1 MNTIRKKIIILSLC
15 SWVIMAGIW
24 FALTLYNQSSIEK
37 YNQILQKYLSMNNIS
52 QLSSSSI
59 IWLKHYLDEHI
70 QDNIDE
76 YNTLKFQL
84 QDAKFNLVLLENR
97 NNANLLAN
105 YAGMIESQI
114 EAMDLTIRSEQMN
127 YRDEVKMNFDEAT
140 NISKYISEETLTLLS
155 TELAT
160 HDQFYQSIIE
170 ESNNLRKMGFW
181 TMAMASCVLLL
192 FSYRFA
198 EGITRPILALSLAAK
213 KIAQGNF
220 DSPVEI
226 VSNDEI
232 SFLGRTFN
240 HMRLNIKQ
248 SINEIQ
254 DNAQLENELQEH
266 KLRLKENEL
275 RSLQSQIN
283 PHFLFNTLNILAKK
297 AYLEGAEE
305 TSDLISSVAGLL
317 RYNLKRLDSPVTLRD
332 ELRILDEYLII
343 QKARFMDRVQVRKE
357 IDEDC
362 LGIQMPNLTIQPFV
376 ENAFIHAI
384 EPSETGGCI
393 TIRTYREENN
403 VIVEIADDGVGI
415 IAERMESILDNS
427 DEGKKKGHS
436 TGIGIGN
443 VVDRLRLFYG
453 VKDVVQ
459 ITSTLGMGTC
469 IKLILP
475 INKGGTV

>member
-1 MNTIRKKIIILSLC
+1 MNTIRKKIILLSLC

-37 YNQILQKYLSMNNIS
+37 YNQILQKYLSMNKIS
-52 QLSSSSI
+52 QLSSSAV
-59 IWLKHYLDEHI
+59 IWMKHYLDEHL
-70 QDNIDE
+70 QNDRSE
-76 YNTLKFQL
+76 YHSIKDQL
-84 QDAKFNLVLLENR
+84 QQAKFNLVLLENK
-97 NNANLLAN
+97 NNENLLAN

-127 YRDEVKMNFDEAT
+127 DRDEVKRNFDEAT

-198 EGITRPILALSLAAK
+198 DGITRPILALSLAAK

-220 DSPVEI
+220 DNPVEI

-248 SINEIQ
+248 SILEIQ

-275 RSLQSQIN
+275 KSLQSQIN

-357 IDEDC
+357 VDEAC
-362 LGIQMPNLTIQPFV
+362 LSIHMPNLTIQPFV

-384 EPSETGGCI
+384 EPSEIGGCI
-393 TIRTYREENN
+393 TIRTYSQEDA
-403 VIVEIADDGVGI
+403 VIVEIADDGIGI
-415 IAERMESILDNS
+415 MEERLKAILEDS
-427 DEGKKKGHS
+427 DEGREKGHS
-436 TGIGIGN
+436 SGIGIGN

-459 ITSTLGMGTC
+459 ITSSPGVGTC
-469 IKLILP
+469 VKLILP
-475 INKGGTV
+475 FQKGV

>member
-37 YNQILQKYLSMNNIS
+37 YNQILQKYLSMNKIS
-52 QLSSSSI
+52 QLSSNSI
-59 IWLKHYLDEHI
+59 IGVNHYLDDHLRNNL
-70 QDNIDE
+70 DS
-76 YNTLKFQL
+76 YNAIKYQLKQAAFDL
-84 QDAKFNLVLLENR
+84 ALLENKS
-97 NNANLLAN
+97 NYDLLAN
-105 YAGMIESQI
+105 YAHMIDSQI
-114 EAMDLTIRSEQMN
+114 EAMDLTIRSDQMN
-127 YRDEVKMNFDEAT
+127 SRDEVKLNFNEAT

-155 TELAT
+155 TELST
-160 HDQFYQSIIE
+160 HDQFYQSIIDQ
-170 ESNNLRKMGFW
+170 SNDLRKMGFW
-181 TMAMASCVLLL
+181 TMALASCVLLL

-198 EGITRPILALSLAAK
+198 DGITRPILALSLAAK
-213 KIAQGNF
+213 KIAQGNY
-220 DSPVEI
+220 DNPVEI
-226 VSNDEI
+226 ESNDEI

-240 HMRLNIKQ
+240 HMRINIKH
-248 SINEIQ
+248 SITEIQ
-254 DNAQLENELQEH
+254 HNAQLENDLQEH

-275 RSLQSQIN
+275 KSLQSQIN

-357 IDEDC
+357 VDENC
-362 LGIQMPNLTIQPFV
+362 LGIHIPNLSLQPFV

-384 EPSETGGCI
+384 EPSEKGGCI
-393 TIRTYREENN
+393 IIRTFRQENA
-403 VIVEIADDGVGI
+403 VIVEIADDGIGI
-415 IAERMESILDNS
+415 VEERLDSILEDS

-443 VVDRLRLFYG
+443 VVHRLRLFYG

-459 ITSTLGMGTC
+459 ITSSPGVGTC
-469 IKLILP
+469 VRLILP
-475 INKGGTV
+475 FQKGG

>member
-37 YNQILQKYLSMNNIS
+37 YNQILQKYLSMNKIS
-52 QLSSSSI
+52 QLSSSSV
-59 IWLKHYLDEHI
+59 IWLKHYLDEH
-70 QDNIDE
+70 QQNNSSE
-76 YNTLKFQL
+76 YDVIKFQL
-84 QDAKFNLVLLENR
+84 LDAKFHLVLLENK

-114 EAMDLTIRSEQMN
+114 EAMDLAIRSEKMN

-140 NISKYISEETLTLLS
+140 NISKYISEETLSLLS

-181 TMAMASCVLLL
+181 TMALASCILLL

-198 EGITRPILALSLAAK
+198 GGITRPILALSLAAK

-248 SINEIQ
+248 SILEIQ

-357 IDEDC
+357 VDEEC
-362 LGIQMPNLTIQPFV
+362 LNIQMPNLTIQPFV

-384 EPSETGGCI
+384 EPSELGGCI
-393 TIRTYREENN
+393 TIRTYREKDA
-403 VIVEIADDGVGI
+403 VIVEIADNGIGI
-415 IAERMESILDNS
+415 IEERLDSILENS

-459 ITSTLGMGTC
+459 ITSSSGAGTC
-469 IKLILP
+469 VRLILP
-475 INKGGTV
+475 FHKGGKT